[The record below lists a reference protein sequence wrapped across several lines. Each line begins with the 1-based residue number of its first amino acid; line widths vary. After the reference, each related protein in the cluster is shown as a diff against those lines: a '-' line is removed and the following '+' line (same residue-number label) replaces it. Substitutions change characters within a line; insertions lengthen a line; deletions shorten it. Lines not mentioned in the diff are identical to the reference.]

1 MDLGLGG
8 RTVLLVAAD
17 DDPLR
22 TVVSDTFAA
31 EGARVLTATLAAD
44 DPSWSAAL
52 REPIDVVV
60 VLEATPD
67 PRPVDWVVDPEAVD
81 RAWDPV
87 TGAVELYQQVVPS
100 MRERGFGRLVHI
112 GSANSRDVAE
122 LGSDLGLVAGLGLRA
137 LHKVIADECGPDGI
151 TTTSVLRGRI
161 ATDDDVAACAVW
173 LASDVAGYLTGV
185 TISIDGGLASTV
197 F

>member
-8 RTVLLVAAD
+8 RTVLLVAA

-31 EGARVLTATLAAD
+31 EGARVLTATLAPD

-67 PRPVDWVVDPEAVD
+67 ARPIDWVVDPEAVD

-87 TGAVELYQQVVPS
+87 IGAVELYQQVVPS